1 VKPGETVEAV
11 ILGINVGEKRISLGL
26 KQALGD
32 PWADAAQKFPVG
44 SAIEGPVVSLTKFG
58 AFVQVAEGIEGMV
71 HVSDIS
77 ADRRI
82 NHPQDVLKIGQ
93 PVKAQVLELD
103 TEKRRLKLGMK
114 QLVPTSIDEY
124 VAEHQPGDL
133 VSGRVVEV
141 AGDCVLAE
149 LGEGIRATCRIAK
162 PARQEHSESEQP
174 GADKRDVKFLSSMLA
189 ARWKAGSVAE
199 SPKAQEVRAGQ
210 VRSFRIT
217 TLDPAARKI
226 EVELV

>member
-1 VKPGETVEAV
+1 VHLCSPANSVRLHNNNVERDKSPLDRFV
-11 ILGINVGEKRISLGL
+11 YEPHHIRSRQRIRPSEW
-26 KQALGD
+26 KSSFQY
-32 PWADAAQKFPVG
+32 Q
-44 SAIEGPVVSLTKFG
+44 
-58 AFVQVAEGIEGMV
+58 
-71 HVSDIS
+71 
-77 ADRRI
+77 
-82 NHPQDVLKIGQ
+82 N
-93 PVKAQVLELD
+93 
-103 TEKRRLKLGMK
+103 
-114 QLVPTSIDEY
+114 
-124 VAEHQPGDL
+124 QPGDL

-174 GADKRDVKFLSSMLA
+174 GADKPDVKSLSSMLA

-199 SPKAQEVRAGQ
+199 SPKAQEVRAAQ

-226 EVELV
+226 EVELVSKLRIQCSQTLHHARPAVRGFCKAIG